1 MKIRNTFLLLLLLHP
16 FHLLAQVDLKKLD
29 AYLAKSQNEW
39 GVPGMSVGVV
49 KDGKLIFAK
58 GYGTAEMGTDRK
70 VDENT
75 LYAIASNSKAFT
87 STAIALLVQE
97 GKLSWNDPVQ
107 KYLPYFKLNDP
118 TTSSMVTI
126 KDLLCHRVGLGTFSG
141 DIIWHRANRSVEDI
155 IKHIQYLEP
164 EFGFRDGFGYS
175 NLMYITAGEVI
186 KVVSGQDWGTFV
198 TNRLL
203 KPLDMN
209 RSVYQLEV
217 MRTLNNVASPHEL
230 SSEGVNRPIEWV
242 DWETVGAT
250 GGLISSVKDMSQWAI
265 FNLNNGIWGKD
276 TLLTRSS
283 RNTLWTPYNTFGV
296 DHTNPKSQRNFSG
309 YALGWQMSD
318 YYSHLRVSHTG
329 GYDGMLSA
337 FALYPDDQLAVI
349 VLTNGLK
356 APIGSIPN
364 YIADRFFGLAE
375 KDWSKDDLKNREL
388 NEKKDTRIVDRKKA
402 RVLGTIP
409 ALEADQIAGKYK
421 SDIYGNIE
429 IKVEKGELRISFEHT
444 PDYTST
450 LKHWHY
456 DTYEIVWDKP
466 QAWFQHGTVK
476 VNYDN
481 NMKVIG
487 LDFDV
492 PNDDIFFEELK
503 PIRLP

>member
-1 MKIRNTFLLLLLLHP
+1 MKSCFRLLALLLLFPALVS
-16 FHLLAQVDLKKLD
+16 AQVDFKKLD
-29 AYLAKSQNEW
+29 AYLAKSQQEW
-39 GVPGMSVGVV
+39 GVPGMSIGVV
-49 KDGKLIFAK
+49 KDGKLVFAK
-58 GYGTAEMGTDRK
+58 GYGTAEMGSSKK

-97 GKLSWNDPVQ
+97 GKINWNDPVQ
-107 KYLPYFKLNDP
+107 KYLPYFQLKDP

-141 DIIWHRANRSVEDI
+141 DIIWHRADRSAEDI

-186 KVVSGQDWGTFV
+186 RVVSGQDWGTFV

-217 MRTLNNVASPHEL
+217 LRTLPNVATPHEL
-230 SSEGVNRPIEWV
+230 TAEGVNRPIEWV

-265 FNLNNGIWGKD
+265 FNLNHGIWGKD
-276 TLLTRSS
+276 TLLSRSS
-283 RNTLWTPYNTFGV
+283 RNILWTPYNPFGV
-296 DHTNPKSQRNFSG
+296 DHVNPKAFRNFSG

-318 YYSHLRVSHTG
+318 YHGHLRVSHTG
-329 GYDGMLSA
+329 GYDGMISA
-337 FALYPDDQLAVI
+337 FALYPDDNLAVI

-356 APIGSIPN
+356 APIGSLPN
-364 YIADRFFGLAE
+364 YIADRFFGLPE
-375 KDWSKDDLKNREL
+375 KDWSKDDLKNREAS
-388 NEKKDTRIVDRKKA
+388 EKRDTRIADRKKA
-402 RVLGTIP
+402 KISGTTP
-409 ALEADQIAGKYK
+409 ALKPEQIAGKYK

-429 IKVEKGELRISFEHT
+429 IKVENNELRITFEHT

-450 LKHWHY
+450 LKHWHF
-456 DTYEIVWDKP
+456 DTYEIIWDKP

-481 NMKVIG
+481 NMKIIG

-503 PIRLP
+503 PKRLP

>member
-1 MKIRNTFLLLLLLHP
+1 MKNVCHFLFLLLLSPALVS
-16 FHLLAQVDLKKLD
+16 AQVDFKKLD
-29 AYLAKSQNEW
+29 AYLAKSQKEW
-39 GVPGMSVGVV
+39 GVPGMSIGVV

-58 GYGTAEMGTDRK
+58 GYGTAIAGTNTP

-87 STAIALLVQE
+87 SAAIAMLVQE
-97 GKLSWNDPVQ
+97 GKLRWDDPVQ
-107 KYLPYFKLNDP
+107 KYLPYFRLQDP
-118 TTSSMVTI
+118 VTSTQVTI

-141 DIIWHRANRSVEDI
+141 DIIWHRADRSAEDI
-155 IKHIQYLEP
+155 IRHIQYLEP

-186 KVVSGQDWGTFV
+186 RVVSGQDWGTFV
-198 TNRLL
+198 TNRIL
-203 KPLDMN
+203 KPLDMK

-217 MRTLNNVASPHEL
+217 LKTLPNVATPHEL
-230 SSEGVNRPIEWV
+230 RADGSNAPIDWV

-265 FNLNNGIWGKD
+265 FNLNHGIWGKD
-276 TLLTRSS
+276 TLLSRSS
-283 RNTLWTPYNTFGV
+283 RNTLWTPVNPFVV
-296 DHTNPKSQRNFSG
+296 DHVNPKVFRNFSG
-309 YALGWQMSD
+309 YALGWQVSD
-318 YYSHLRVSHTG
+318 YYGHLRVSHTG
-329 GYDGMLSA
+329 GYDGMISA
-337 FALYPDDQLAVI
+337 FALYPDDKLAVI

-364 YIADRFFGLAE
+364 YIADRFFGQPE
-375 KDWSKDDLKNREL
+375 KDWSKDDLKARDARE
-388 NEKKDTRIVDRKKA
+388 KQDTRIEDRQKA
-402 RVLGTIP
+402 RITGTKSALTP
-409 ALEADQIAGKYK
+409 AQIAGKYH
-421 SDIYGNIE
+421 SDIYGKIE
-429 IKVEKGELRISFEHT
+429 IKEENGQLRIFFEHT

-450 LKHWHY
+450 LRHWHF

-481 NMKVIG
+481 NMKVLG

-503 PIRLP
+503 PRRLP